1 MKVINK
7 DILILKLEKVI
18 EDLKNNEDIFVFDNE
33 CNFVIMSEQNYNDLK
48 KKVYENK

>member
-18 EDLKNNEDIFVFDNE
+18 EDLKNNEDLFVLDNE
-33 CNFVIMSEQNYNDLK
+33 CNFVILSEQNYNDLK
-48 KKVYENK
+48 KKAYENE